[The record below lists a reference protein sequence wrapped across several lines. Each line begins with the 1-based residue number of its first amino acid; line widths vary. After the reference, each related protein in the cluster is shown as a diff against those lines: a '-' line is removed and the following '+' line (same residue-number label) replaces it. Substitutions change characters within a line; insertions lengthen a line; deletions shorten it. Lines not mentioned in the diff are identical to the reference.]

1 MSRGFTLVEVVVAVV
16 IFEVGVLGVVGTLLL
31 ASRVATRAEAIE
43 RAVATAEGVMDSLLV
58 AGNAAGTGERV
69 IDGGRLIWRVDAEG
83 WITLD
88 WSPLRGRP
96 FSLNT
101 RALPPVT
108 PDA

>member
-31 ASRVATRAEAIE
+31 ASQAATRAEAMD
-43 RAVATAEGVMDSLLV
+43 RAVATLEGVMDSLLV
-58 AGNAAGTGERV
+58 AESAVGTGERV
-69 IDGGRLIWRVDAEG
+69 IEDGTLVWRFDNGG

-88 WSPLRGRP
+88 WSPLRGAP
-96 FSLNT
+96 FSLST
-101 RALPPVT
+101 RAMPQVK